1 MLRVASLESEA
12 IASRRV
18 QDAGS
23 WLFATLLASQLYRLA
38 SRRRWVRGQGP
49 LLLRPPALQIASLAS
64 IALLEAIASL
74 ASLASLGLVLRS

>member
-1 MLRVASLESEA
+1 MSSPSFSKGRYANEVEA
-12 IASRRV
+12 RSRTE
-18 QDAGS
+18 GS
-23 WLFATLLASQLYRLA
+23 TTLLASQLYRLA

>member
-23 WLFATLLASQLYRLA
+23 WLFAS
-38 SRRRWVRGQGP
+38 
-49 LLLRPPALQIASLAS
+49 
-64 IALLEAIASL
+64 
-74 ASLASLGLVLRS
+74 LRSGGVERIGVKGRVRMEEAKISVASPEELPVALHSRPLQTPSGPDGTEGGAR